1 MDIIL
6 ASRMGSA
13 AVEGLISGRG
23 GFMTALQE
31 NRIELLD
38 LSLSW
43 ETRKYLDPEMMR
55 LVEVL
60 GV

>member
-1 MDIIL
+1 
-6 ASRMGSA
+6 
-13 AVEGLISGRG
+13 
-23 GFMTALQE
+23 MTALQE
-31 NRIELLD
+31 NRVELLD